1 MLICELRIQRRLAR
15 PSQTHCSHRFILCKR
30 ICRPRCV
37 QAYAKTA
44 ATKRDEKQLAQI
56 LSKYKGKESEE
67 ILRWLNQSPGA
78 PVFLDSDAKN
88 VRLTDIVDKLKA
100 SNDLDTI
107 WKDSPSEQGG
117 KHFLVSLVH
126 KVYSKVLR
134 KERRK
139 FAVAFDEEA
148 AKVKPSELSAY
159 IVYDVTTIFN

>member
-1 MLICELRIQRRLAR
+1 MLICELRSQRRLAN
-15 PSQTHCSHRFILCKR
+15 PTQTYWSHRFILCKR

-37 QAYAKTA
+37 QVYAKT
-44 ATKRDEKQLAQI
+44 TLTRRDEKQLAQI
-56 LSKYKGKESEE
+56 LSNYKGKETEE

-78 PVFLDSDAKN
+78 PVFLDSGTKH
-88 VRLTDIVDKLKA
+88 VRLSDIVEKLKA

-148 AKVKPSELSAY
+148 AKVVRGCLRHLYEQAQYCWP
-159 IVYDVTTIFN
+159 